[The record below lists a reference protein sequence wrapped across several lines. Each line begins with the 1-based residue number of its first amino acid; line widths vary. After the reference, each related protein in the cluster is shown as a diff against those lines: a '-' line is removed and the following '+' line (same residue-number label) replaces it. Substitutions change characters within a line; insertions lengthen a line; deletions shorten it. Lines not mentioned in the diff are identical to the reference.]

1 MNIQERV
8 HYYSPYDMS
17 IPLNWQGAEV
27 VINNYKNGWR
37 TQDVCDVVE
46 LYNIFL
52 FVENDVAKK
61 DWTEDV
67 LQLIRSSFKKE
78 VVGFFSSLKRDN
90 WVTVLRQLDYDYK
103 PHFGQFWTGLI
114 LKVFWILLVSGRLL
128 MGVVG
133 NFGIC
138 CDESDWWQIIRLRW
152 LSCLRRMSI
161 QQSGCCRSM
170 SKKTQTADM
179 RGFISRSHCLFR
191 KRRISF
197 PAI

>member
-46 LYNIFL
+46 LYNILL

-138 CDESDWWQIIRLRW
+138 CDESDWWQIIRLR
-152 LSCLRRMSI
+152 
-161 QQSGCCRSM
+161 
-170 SKKTQTADM
+170 
-179 RGFISRSHCLFR
+179 
-191 KRRISF
+191 
-197 PAI
+197 